1 VIAIHFN
8 HQKLMNAI
16 EKHLSHN
23 GELSKKSYQACSH
36 CADGIDPDLV
46 RRKRVL
52 QLLALIEHPTA
63 LPPDAALRIA
73 QELLA
78 WTGPAKSTAQT
89 AQTNSS
95 YQCERVVTAEIPMEA
110 VA

>member
-1 VIAIHFN
+1 
-8 HQKLMNAI
+8 MNAM
-16 EKHLSHN
+16 EEHFSDN
-23 GELSKKSYQACSH
+23 CELSKKSYRGCPH
-36 CADGIDPDLV
+36 CADGIDPDLA

-73 QELLA
+73 QELLV
-78 WTGPAKSTAQT
+78 WIGQDGSNYGFEP
-89 AQTNSS
+89 
-95 YQCERVVTAEIPMEA
+95 VVASETRLAA

>member
-1 VIAIHFN
+1 MSNKIGVNKKRLNSKIA
-8 HQKLMNAI
+8 
-16 EKHLSHN
+16 
-23 GELSKKSYQACSH
+23 CPH
-36 CADGIDPDLV
+36 CADGIEPDLA

-78 WTGPAKSTAQT
+78 WTAPAGSNYPFEPVFA
-89 AQTNSS
+89 
-95 YQCERVVTAEIPMEA
+95 AETRLAA

>member
-1 VIAIHFN
+1 MEMHF
-8 HQKLMNAI
+8 
-16 EKHLSHN
+16 SHSLK
-23 GELSKKSYQACSH
+23 LSKKSYQACPH
-36 CADGIDPDLV
+36 CADGLDPDLA

-52 QLLALIEHPTA
+52 QLLALVEHPTA

-78 WTGPAKSTAQT
+78 WTGPANSTAQA
-89 AQTNSS
+89 AQTNSI
-95 YQCERVVTAEIPMEA
+95 YQCEHVVMAETPMEA

>member
-1 VIAIHFN
+1 
-8 HQKLMNAI
+8 M
-16 EKHLSHN
+16 
-23 GELSKKSYQACSH
+23 CPH
-36 CADGIDPDLV
+36 CADGADPDLS

-63 LPPDAALRIA
+63 LPADSALRIA

-78 WTGPAKSTAQT
+78 WSGQEGTNYGLEPAVA
-89 AQTNSS
+89 
-95 YQCERVVTAEIPMEA
+95 AEIRLEA

>member
-1 VIAIHFN
+1 
-8 HQKLMNAI
+8 MNSM
-16 EKHLSHN
+16 EKHFSLNCESPKRS
-23 GELSKKSYQACSH
+23 LQMCPH
-36 CADGIDPDLV
+36 CADGADPDLA

-52 QLLALIEHPTA
+52 QLLGLIEHPSA

-78 WTGPAKSTAQT
+78 WTGQE
-89 AQTNSS
+89 SS
-95 YQCERVVTAEIPMEA
+95 GYRCDDIVAVEAPLEA

>member
-1 VIAIHFN
+1 
-8 HQKLMNAI
+8 M
-16 EKHLSHN
+16 
-23 GELSKKSYQACSH
+23 CPH
-36 CADGIDPDLV
+36 CADGADPDLA

-52 QLLALIEHPTA
+52 QLLGLIEHPTA

-78 WTGPAKSTAQT
+78 WSAQEGS
-89 AQTNSS
+89 N
-95 YQCERVVTAEIPMEA
+95 YRFEPVVAAETRLAA

>member
-1 VIAIHFN
+1 LA
-8 HQKLMNAI
+8 
-16 EKHLSHN
+16 
-23 GELSKKSYQACSH
+23 
-36 CADGIDPDLV
+36 

-63 LPPDAALRIA
+63 LPADSALRIA

-78 WTGPAKSTAQT
+78 WSAQEGSNDRLESVVAAKTRLA
-89 AQTNSS
+89 
-95 YQCERVVTAEIPMEA
+95 A

>member
-1 VIAIHFN
+1 MEEHFSDN
-8 HQKLMNAI
+8 C
-16 EKHLSHN
+16 
-23 GELSKKSYQACSH
+23 ELSKKSYRGCPH
-36 CADGIDPDLV
+36 CADGIDPDLA

-63 LPPDAALRIA
+63 LPADSALRIA

-78 WTGPAKSTAQT
+78 WSAQEGSNDRLESVVAAKTRLA
-89 AQTNSS
+89 
-95 YQCERVVTAEIPMEA
+95 A

>member
-1 VIAIHFN
+1 
-8 HQKLMNAI
+8 M
-16 EKHLSHN
+16 HLSHN
-23 GELSKKSYQACSH
+23 GELSEKSYQTCPH
-36 CADGIDPDLV
+36 CADGADPDLA

-73 QELLA
+73 QDLLA
-78 WTGPAKSTAQT
+78 WTAPAD
-89 AQTNSS
+89 SS
-95 YQCERVVTAEIPMEA
+95 HRYDPVAEVETELEA

>member
-1 VIAIHFN
+1 
-8 HQKLMNAI
+8 MNSI
-16 EKHLSHN
+16 KMHWSHN
-23 GELSKKSYQACSH
+23 GEWSKKSLQRCPH
-36 CADGIDPDLV
+36 CADGLDPDLA

-78 WTGPAKSTAQT
+78 WTAPANSTAQT

-95 YQCERVVTAEIPMEA
+95 HQGEQVVTAETRMEA

>member
-1 VIAIHFN
+1 MKA
-8 HQKLMNAI
+8 M
-16 EKHLSHN
+16 EKPFSHN
-23 GELSKKSYQACSH
+23 GEMSKQSYQACPH
-36 CADGIDPDLV
+36 CADGLGPDLA
-46 RRKRVL
+46 RRQRVL

-78 WTGPAKSTAQT
+78 WSVQEGSNHRFEPMVA
-89 AQTNSS
+89 
-95 YQCERVVTAEIPMEA
+95 AETRLAA

>member
-1 VIAIHFN
+1 
-8 HQKLMNAI
+8 MNAM
-16 EKHLSHN
+16 EENFSDN
-23 GELSKKSYQACSH
+23 CELSKNSYQTCPH
-36 CADGIDPDLV
+36 CADGPDPDLA

-63 LPPDAALRIA
+63 LPADSALRIA

-78 WTGPAKSTAQT
+78 WSAQEGSNDRLESVVAAKTRLA
-89 AQTNSS
+89 
-95 YQCERVVTAEIPMEA
+95 A

>member
-1 VIAIHFN
+1 MEMHF
-8 HQKLMNAI
+8 
-16 EKHLSHN
+16 SHN
-23 GELSKKSYQACSH
+23 CELSKKSHQACPH
-36 CADGIDPDLV
+36 CADGWDSDLA

-63 LPPDAALRIA
+63 LPRDAALRIA

-78 WTGPAKSTAQT
+78 WSAQ
-89 AQTNSS
+89 ADSNCQD
-95 YQCERVVTAEIPMEA
+95 EPVVEPVVAAETRLAA

>member
-1 VIAIHFN
+1 
-8 HQKLMNAI
+8 
-16 EKHLSHN
+16 
-23 GELSKKSYQACSH
+23 LSKKGYHSCPH
-36 CADGIDPDLV
+36 CADGVDPDLA

-63 LPPDAALRIA
+63 LPADSALRIA

-78 WTGPAKSTAQT
+78 WSAREGS
-89 AQTNSS
+89 NDRFES
-95 YQCERVVTAEIPMEA
+95 VVGAETRLTA

>member
-1 VIAIHFN
+1 
-8 HQKLMNAI
+8 MNSI
-16 EKHLSHN
+16 KIHLSHN
-23 GELSKKSYQACSH
+23 GELSKMNYQTCPH
-36 CADGIDPDLV
+36 CADGADPDLA

-73 QELLA
+73 QDLLA
-78 WTGPAKSTAQT
+78 WTAPVNCTAQT
-89 AQTNSS
+89 AQINAS
-95 YQCERVVTAEIPMEA
+95 YQYEHVVAAETPMEA